1 MSAQNQHAAHSLN
14 AAQHLNSAH
23 DRLHAQRQ
31 MDAST
36 LCRSTKAAL
45 ENLANIMNQETMLL
59 RTGHYQEAA
68 DLSEQKSQI
77 AQEYVGLARVVQ
89 HQSARLFEQAPNDL
103 KTLQAEHEKLATQ
116 MAENLRVLAT
126 AKTVSQNVLGDVA
139 KSVGQSERPKTYAPT
154 GQMSTS
160 AKSDASGIAVNR
172 SL

>member
-1 MSAQNQHAAHSLN
+1 MSAQNPN
-14 AAQHLNSAH
+14 AAQNLNTAH
-23 DRLHAQRQ
+23 ERLEFQRQ

-45 ENLANIMNQETMLL
+45 ESLANIMNQETMLL

-68 DLSEQKSQI
+68 DLSEQKAQI

-89 HQSARLFEQAPNDL
+89 HQNVRLHEQAPADL
-103 KTLQAEHEKLATQ
+103 QTLQAEHEKLATQ

-126 AKTVSQNVLGDVA
+126 AKTVSQSVLGDVA
-139 KSVGQSERPKTYAPT
+139 KAVNKSERPNTYAQN
-154 GQMSTS
+154 GQITS
-160 AKSDASGIAVNR
+160 HTRAEASGIAVNT